1 MAAILELGLVIG
13 FGAISNRVKI
23 SVADKMGHLIME
35 GSRRRR
41 EIKSRIV
48 PGNLRNCLVL

>member
-1 MAAILELGLVIG
+1 MDGTHHIIFIPYPSSSLVAAILELGLVIG

-35 GSRRRR
+35 GS
-41 EIKSRIV
+41 
-48 PGNLRNCLVL
+48 